1 MRERLIIDNLL
12 KSGDS
17 WLSSV
22 ATILTEL
29 KELFSSIVAQIKDS
43 ELFRAI
49 EAYYNNYYINM
60 ALRVLVILVVIRI
73 VWRIYRSLWP
83 KAPKTWKMSKRAV
96 LKSAKNYA
104 KSKNYLQAGELYQTA
119 GKLDDALNMYIK
131 ARSYVRAGDIY
142 LEKGQL
148 QKASKMYEEAGDS
161 SKAALIYANRKE
173 FSKAAE
179 IYKKSGKYTIAGE
192 MYEKAKDFTRA
203 GECFE
208 EGSFF
213 LRAAEMYVEANDAQK
228 AAEMYEKAFWEE
240 KGSFRGETIPR
251 EKEKRINKLAQLSGE
266 LYQKC
271 NVLSKAI
278 DLFSSGGFYQRA
290 AEVALKSNELE
301 RAAELYLEGRELTK
315 AADIYEKMGDAKQAA
330 ELRGKTF
337 KSEGDTLAAAESF
350 EQAEEFLEAA
360 EIYRSLGNYLRA
372 GKMYEKERD
381 FLQAAEMFLKG
392 KEPGSAAKAYEQGK
406 DYRAAA
412 EIYQRLG
419 NYKKQSEMLERS
431 GYLFEA
437 GNNYYQHGYMEEA
450 IKVLQEVK
458 ENNPDYKK
466 VCTLLGDIFR
476 EKGMLT
482 VAIQKYRCSILN
494 ENVNKS
500 NLGSYYNLARILEE
514 HGELKVAEAIYT
526 RILAEDYLFSDV
538 ANRLE
543 QLKEKKAE
551 VPKDLAKEAEL
562 PEVPLAE
569 APLESGV
576 KRYTLLEEIGRG
588 GMGIIYRAKDN
599 HLGRMVAYKMLPSDL
614 RENELAV
621 KNFLQE
627 ARAAA
632 VLTHPNIITVYDAG
646 VEDGNYY
653 IAMELVEGMT
663 IRKILDRDGKLPINV
678 VILIAGQL
686 CKALDYAHNHNIVH
700 RDVKSSN
707 IIWTEEKQVKIMD
720 FGLAKVIQEV
730 LNFQTIVGGTPNYM
744 SPEQILGEEVDHR
757 TDIYSLG
764 VSLFEMLC
772 GELPFKKGDVGYHH
786 IHTPAPEPGSINP
799 EITAGLNS
807 IIMKCLKKNPQDRYQ
822 STMEMFEDLKTAKI

>member
-1 MRERLIIDNLL
+1 MKEKLIIDNLL

-17 WLSSV
+17 WVSTV
-22 ATILTEL
+22 ATIITEI
-29 KELFSSIVAQIKDS
+29 KELFSSILAQIKSS
-43 ELFRAI
+43 ELFRVI
-49 EAYYNNYYINM
+49 ESYYNNYYINM
-60 ALRVLVILVVIRI
+60 ALRVLVILVAIRI
-73 VWRIYRSLWP
+73 VWRIYRRLRP
-83 KAPKTWKMSKRAV
+83 KATETWKMSKRAI
-96 LKSAKNYA
+96 LKDAKSYA

-119 GKLDDALNMYIK
+119 GKLDDALDMYVK
-131 ARSYVRAGDIY
+131 ARSYVRAADIY

-161 SKAALIYANRKE
+161 GRAALIYVNRKE

-179 IYKKSGKYTIAGE
+179 IYKKSGKYTMAGE
-192 MYEKAKDFTRA
+192 MFEKAKDFTRA
-203 GECFE
+203 GECFK

-213 LRAAEMYVEANDAQK
+213 LRAAEMYVKAKDTRE
-228 AAEMYEKAFWEE
+228 AAEMYEKVFWEE
-240 KGSFRGETIPR
+240 KGSLRGETIPK

-271 NVLSKAI
+271 NMLSKAI

-290 AEVALKSNELE
+290 AEVAHKSNELE
-301 RAAELYLEGRELTK
+301 RAAELYLEGGELTK
-315 AADIYEKMGDAKQAA
+315 AAEIYEKMGDTKQAA

-360 EIYRSLGNYLRA
+360 EIYRSLENYLKA

-392 KEPGSAAKAYEQGK
+392 KEPGAAASAYEKGK

-437 GNNYYQHGYMEEA
+437 GNNYYQHGYLEEA

-458 ENNPDYKK
+458 ENDPDYKK
-466 VCTLLGDIFR
+466 ACTLLGDIFR

-482 VAIQKYRCSILN
+482 VAIQKYRCSVLN
-494 ENVNKS
+494 EGVNKS

-538 ANRLE
+538 AGRLE
-543 QLKEKKAE
+543 KLREKKAE
-551 VPKDLAKEAEL
+551 VPKELAKEAEL

-569 APLESGV
+569 APLESRE

-588 GMGIIYRAKDN
+588 GMGVIYKAKDN

-621 KNFLQE
+621 KNFLRE

-653 IAMELVEGMT
+653 IAMELVEGLT
-663 IRKILDRDGKLPINV
+663 IRKILDRDGKLPVNV
-678 VILIAGQL
+678 VILVAGQL
-686 CKALDYAHNHNIVH
+686 CKALDYAHSHDVVH
-700 RDVKSSN
+700 RDVKNSN
-707 IIWTEEKQVKIMD
+707 IMWTEEKQVKIMD

-799 EITAGLNS
+799 EIPAGLNT

-822 STMEMFEDLKTAKI
+822 STMEMFEDLKTAKM